1 MENQNEFELIISQG
15 SRRWYER
22 LLAIFLFSCAAF
34 FIYRLGCLFFEHEAN
49 EDLFRHAAH
58 ELKPI
63 AICFSGGIAFSMTK
77 TILIDVDKN
86 KLISRY
92 EVGRFWRD
100 HVSSIPALD
109 YVSVFKNTKD
119 QFETNLWYARNKH
132 YKMFFFS
139 EKAPALA
146 FATMVAKKLNLELLD
161 ATEKGN
167 NKWIEIEA

>member
-1 MENQNEFELIISQG
+1 MEDQNEFELIISEG

-22 LLAIFLFSCAAF
+22 ALAIFFFSCALF
-34 FIYRLGCLFFEHEAN
+34 FLYRLGCLFFENEPD
-49 EDLFRHAAH
+49 EDLFMHAAH

-63 AICFSGGIAFSMTK
+63 AVCFAGGIAFSMTK

-92 EVGRFWRD
+92 EVGRFSRN
-100 HVSSIPALD
+100 HIANIPALD

-139 EKAPALA
+139 EKASALA

-167 NKWIEIEA
+167 KKWIEIGV